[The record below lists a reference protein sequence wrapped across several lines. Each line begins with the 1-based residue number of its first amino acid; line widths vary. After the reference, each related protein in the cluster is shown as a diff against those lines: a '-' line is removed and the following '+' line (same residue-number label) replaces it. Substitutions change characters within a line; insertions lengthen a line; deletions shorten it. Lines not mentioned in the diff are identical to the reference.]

1 MDEVLFLYLVNQ
13 LTNALQ
19 NGMWSTDIVIPK
31 EEYFY
36 LLELC
41 NQSNVRCYPF
51 ILGFNSVCYKYYD
64 QEEEPEVDYCYIDGY
79 DSDCNDYLR
88 VILEWDEDNK
98 IDFISDNDDEEV

>member
-19 NGMWSTDIVIPK
+19 NGMWSTDIVIQK

-41 NQSNVRCYPF
+41 NQ
-51 ILGFNSVCYKYYD
+51 
-64 QEEEPEVDYCYIDGY
+64 
-79 DSDCNDYLR
+79 
-88 VILEWDEDNK
+88 
-98 IDFISDNDDEEV
+98 

>member
-36 LLELC
+36 REIYEKFFPSPTAALC
-41 NQSNVRCYPF
+41 PPHEAGVACSTA
-51 ILGFNSVCYKYYD
+51 KA
-64 QEEEPEVDYCYIDGY
+64 
-79 DSDCNDYLR
+79 
-88 VILEWDEDNK
+88 LEWDEAWKSSNEPSGRA
-98 IDFISDNDDEEV
+98 ISGVHDQAY

>member
-1 MDEVLFLYLVNQ
+1 MDEILFLYLVNQ

-19 NGMWSTDIVIPK
+19 NGMRSTDIVIPK

-79 DSDCNDYLR
+79 DSDYNDYLR

-98 IDFISDNDDEEV
+98 IDFISGNDEEV